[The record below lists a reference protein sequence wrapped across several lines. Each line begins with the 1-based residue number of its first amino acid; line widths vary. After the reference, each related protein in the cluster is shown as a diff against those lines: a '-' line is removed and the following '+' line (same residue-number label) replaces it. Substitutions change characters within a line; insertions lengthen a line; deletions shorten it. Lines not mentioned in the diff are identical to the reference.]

1 MVLENVERILISEEE
16 IKGKVQE
23 LGCQITQDYSG
34 KDLLVLG
41 ILKGA
46 VVFMSDLMRAIDMP
60 IQIDFMSISSYGD
73 SRQSSGIVKIIKD
86 LDQNI
91 SEKHLLIVE
100 DIMDSGQTLKFLK
113 DLLQARGPAS
123 INVCTLLDK
132 PSCRVADIHPD
143 YCGFTV
149 PNEFIVGYGLDC
161 AEHYRNLPYIAT
173 LKTE

>member
-1 MVLENVERILISEEE
+1 MVLENIDQILIPEEE
-16 IKGKVQE
+16 IRGKVQE
-23 LGCQITQDYSG
+23 LGRQITQDYVG

-46 VVFMSDLMRAIDMP
+46 VIFMSDLLRAIDLP

-73 SRQSSGIVKIIKD
+73 SRKSSGIVKIIKD

-91 SEKHLLIVE
+91 SGRDLLIVE
-100 DIMDSGQTLKFLK
+100 DIMDSGQTLQFLK

-123 INVCTLLDK
+123 IKVCTLLDK

-149 PNEFIVGYGLDC
+149 PDEFIVGYGLDC
-161 AEHYRNLPYIAT
+161 AEQYRNLSYIAT